1 MKTSPQLTTEQA
13 ISRAKKAAKQG
24 KIAVAEELYSA
35 VLQYQ
40 PNHPIAKKGL
50 RKIQNGLS
58 RNQSMQVETS
68 NPSQDQTNTLIN
80 LYHSG
85 QMIETERACRELLTL
100 YPQALV
106 ILNILGAALQGQGKL
121 QEAVTSYNNALQ
133 IRPDYVEA
141 HNNRGNALQKLGQL
155 DDALA
160 SYNKAIQFRPD
171 DYADA
176 YSNRGI
182 VLKKLGRLQEA
193 LASYNKAIQIRSDY
207 AEAYSNRGVVLQD
220 LGQLEEALASCD
232 KAIQIRP
239 DYAEAY
245 SNRGAVLQDLGQLEE
260 ALASCDKAIQIRP
273 DYVEA
278 YISLGMTL
286 YLFGRLD
293 EAAKFYMKA
302 IKIKPDLR
310 SAWSGLFFT
319 LKGLQL
325 STNLENFLVDLY
337 DDASTDISYNINR
350 AIIEYELKM
359 FPPDEAAT
367 SFTNVTKVLSSE
379 LKDTISNPKVNLLS
393 GNELIIPN
401 KMVALLHF
409 GRSGTGLLHSLVD
422 NHPEVSTLPSIY
434 FSAYFD
440 PTIWKKLTAGGWEKI
455 PELFVETFPVLFDAN
470 SLYPVPSM
478 NGTSNAGLGIAEGMN
493 KVGENR
499 NESLFVDKDL
509 FCAALY
515 KLMGRFRQLNPMD
528 FFILVHLAYEQV
540 LGNSSCKNTIFYHI
554 HNPDTLAISNFLRHG
569 IHNVKFLMMVREP
582 LQSCESWIRH
592 HIDTND
598 YGQVTA
604 RIIGMLHAIDQIA
617 FKTQDSVGL
626 RLEDLKNHPTETID
640 ALCNWMAIEEQPSLY
655 HMSAQ
660 GKKWWGDP
668 SSPDYGKNAMS
679 PFGSSSINRGV
690 GDVFSERDQFVLQT
704 LFYPFSVRFGYIDEN
719 PEKFR
724 RDLQNIKPMLNG
736 LFDFEKKMANES
748 GVDSERFMR
757 SGQFLSC
764 RAELLDRWK
773 TLDEF
778 NGYPHMLAPLKLT

>member
-207 AEAYSNRGVVLQD
+207 AEAYSNRGV
-220 LGQLEEALASCD
+220 
-232 KAIQIRP
+232 
-239 DYAEAY
+239 
-245 SNRGAVLQDLGQLEE
+245 VLQDLGQLEE

>member
-220 LGQLEEALASCD
+220 M
-232 KAIQIRP
+232 
-239 DYAEAY
+239 
-245 SNRGAVLQDLGQLEE
+245 GQLEE